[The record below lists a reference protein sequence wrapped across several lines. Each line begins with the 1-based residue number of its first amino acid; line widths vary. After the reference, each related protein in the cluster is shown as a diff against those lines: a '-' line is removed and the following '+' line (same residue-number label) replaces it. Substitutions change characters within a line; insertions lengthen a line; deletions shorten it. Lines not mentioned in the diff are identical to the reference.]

1 MRPVAMSK
9 TGRLTLPA
17 IVRHKLGLTGEAY
30 FDVEVVEEGILLRP
44 VTAVPREDVW
54 IYTPE
59 NLAMIAQGLE
69 DVRAGRLI
77 QMSPAELEAYVD
89 EAARAREE
97 HDPPAAAG

>member
-1 MRPVAMSK
+1 MKPVAMSR

-17 IVRHKLGLTGEAY
+17 PARRKLGLKGEAY
-30 FDVEVVEEGILLRP
+30 FEVEVTEEGILLRP

-54 IYTPE
+54 LYTPE
-59 NLAMIAQGLE
+59 NLARIEQGLE

-77 QMSPAELEAYVD
+77 QMSPAQLDAYVA
-89 EAARAREE
+89 EATRAREE